1 MRVHLTV
8 FASLA
13 GIVAFC
19 GLGFPAVAAQ
29 SREVSEVVDKARAA
43 PPEVLA
49 DLFLGLLES
58 GRVTDKALRAE
69 MMEELWTATFR
80 LAAPAPGIVVHPSGS
95 APTPDEDPLNMTGRF
110 RVDRLTTRARALRL
124 MLDHEPGRA
133 RETFVQWESFEFPA
147 EDCGVPVLPD
157 VTGYYDLAQVVFER
171 GFTKEQRAEA
181 RHEQFLEEILLR
193 LNSPLQLAAAA
204 ALLTDSRL
212 TVDQRRSLAGL
223 YAERLGAIRG
233 GDRAFHIAVRR
244 QGLMTRVRALIEQM
258 AAREPTAHAI
268 AFALR
273 SFLAAHLEAPR
284 CADIAELEE
293 NFRRFRED
301 TDRLTKLRADPK
313 IQVNIREDPSHDFNQ
328 IVLPALAARGFTL
341 DPLPLLIEAE
351 KVVEAPRDEDERPA
365 TSAAFQERYWQL
377 VKTRPGRAGGTET
390 DSVAQWRSEFD
401 ELLAMAATEAS
412 GKDATP
418 LAAFQAI
425 RGVYAGLADL
435 ALDAGQAE
443 AAAGRWV
450 EFISGSGVQHSHAG
464 HWFAAVKHLVQRS
477 RPLAQ
482 AASEDVEA
490 RVAKGMS
497 IPGTNPLVPEALRRR
512 LVEAQHPVV
521 ALYGWVE
528 QVFPEQ
534 RKDWR

>member
-1 MRVHLTV
+1 M
-8 FASLA
+8 
-13 GIVAFC
+13 
-19 GLGFPAVAAQ
+19 
-29 SREVSEVVDKARAA
+29 
-43 PPEVLA
+43 
-49 DLFLGLLES
+49 
-58 GRVTDKALRAE
+58 TDKALRAE

-223 YAERLGAIRG
+223 YAERLGAIRAATG
-233 GDRAFHIAVRR
+233 PSILRSGAGADDP
-244 QGLMTRVRALIEQM
+244 GRALIEQM
-258 AAREPTAHAI
+258 EAREPAAHAL

-401 ELLAMAATEAS
+401 ELLALAATEAS
-412 GKDATP
+412 GKGDATRG
-418 LAAFQAI
+418 FQAI

-435 ALDAGQAE
+435 ALDTGQAE

-450 EFISGSGVQHSHAG
+450 EFISGSGVQHTHPG

-497 IPGTNPLVPEALRRR
+497 IPGANPLVPEALRRR
-512 LVEAQHPVV
+512 LVAAQHPVV

-528 QVFPEQ
+528 LVFPEQ